1 MLVEATLDF
10 PEEEIDFLEAAD
22 ARGKLASIRADL
34 ARVQSD
40 ARHGALLREGLSVVG
55 AGQPNVGKSSVV
67 KARAGAELAIVTPIA
82 GTTRDK
88 VAQTIQ
94 IEGIPLHIIDTA
106 GLRDTEDE
114 VERLGI
120 ARTWQEIE
128 RADVIL
134 HLLDAR
140 IGQTTGD
147 PEIAARFTARIVPVV
162 RVLNKTD
169 LLGAEPAIHHAA
181 DGASEVR
188 LSAKHGSGIDLLR
201 AELLRLAGW
210 QTGTESLYLARERH
224 LIALRAASEHLATA
238 AALAQQ
244 NAQALDLFAEELR
257 LAQTQLNTI
266 TGEFS
271 SDDLLGVIFSRFCIG
286 K

>member
-1 MLVEATLDF
+1 
-10 PEEEIDFLEAAD
+10 
-22 ARGKLASIRADL
+22 
-34 ARVQSD
+34 
-40 ARHGALLREGLSVVG
+40 
-55 AGQPNVGKSSVV
+55 
-67 KARAGAELAIVTPIA
+67 
-82 GTTRDK
+82 
-88 VAQTIQ
+88 
-94 IEGIPLHIIDTA
+94 
-106 GLRDTEDE
+106 
-114 VERLGI
+114 
-120 ARTWQEIE
+120 
-128 RADVIL
+128 
-134 HLLDAR
+134 
-140 IGQTTGD
+140 
-147 PEIAARFTARIVPVV
+147 VV

-188 LSAKHGSGIDLLR
+188 LSAKHGTGIDLLR
-201 AELLRLAGW
+201 EELLRLAGW